1 MVWWEFALGLRF
13 GSYFHGFY
21 ECWMSH
27 NIEGDVRLIKECCP
41 LLVQILFFSWI
52 QSLGQWNMSKGSSVV
67 IYGFITT
74 LCSICK
80 GGWNFEPFPFATSKQ
95 ILLPLKD
102 LVFPWPH
109 PLFAHSGYGLESPC
123 CFMVEGQVHH
133 IEQIVPSPMDVLL
146 NMCYNFNSPIATI
159 SIAQMKEHSIL
170 LVRNNIVAKLA
181 FHLPRLVLW
190 HQIPWTGVSKIK
202 WTTWLP
208 CQNWN
213 K

>member
-1 MVWWEFALGLRF
+1 
-13 GSYFHGFY
+13 
-21 ECWMSH
+21 
-27 NIEGDVRLIKECCP
+27 
-41 LLVQILFFSWI
+41 
-52 QSLGQWNMSKGSSVV
+52 
-67 IYGFITT
+67 
-74 LCSICK
+74 
-80 GGWNFEPFPFATSKQ
+80 
-95 ILLPLKD
+95 LKD